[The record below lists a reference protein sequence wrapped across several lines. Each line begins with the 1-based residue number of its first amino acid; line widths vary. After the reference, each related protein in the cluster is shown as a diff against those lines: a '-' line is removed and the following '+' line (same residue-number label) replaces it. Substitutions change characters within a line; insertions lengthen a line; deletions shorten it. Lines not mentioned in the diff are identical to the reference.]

1 MQTRH
6 ILLVDDSKDNRE
18 LYEYFLSLKG
28 FRVTSA
34 SDGEEALNK
43 AFELQ
48 PDLVV
53 MDLSLPGISGWEA
66 TRRLKADERTKR
78 VPVVILS
85 AYDFSGATAE
95 LGCEG
100 FLVKPCLPD
109 AMISE
114 IARVLGKQAKT
125 DRSATS
131 SAPAPAEPPGP

>member
-1 MQTRH
+1 MQPRH
-6 ILLVDDSKDNRE
+6 ILLVDDFKDNRE

-66 TRRLKADERTKR
+66 TRRLKADERTKH

-109 AMISE
+109 AMIAE
-114 IARVLGKQAKT
+114 IVRVLERHAMR
-125 DRSATS
+125 DHSAASS
-131 SAPAPAEPPGP
+131 SAGAAGAN